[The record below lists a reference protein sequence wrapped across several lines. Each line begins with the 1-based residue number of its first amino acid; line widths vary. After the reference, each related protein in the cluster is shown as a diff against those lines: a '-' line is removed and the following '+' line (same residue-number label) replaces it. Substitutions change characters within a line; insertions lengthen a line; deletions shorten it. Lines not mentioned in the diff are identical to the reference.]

1 VSPEIVARK
10 CSRGRKTRT
19 ELDLTSKYE
28 TDVDLENK
36 NSSHTLIVELVG
48 GDKHVLDLGSSTG
61 YLAKALEERG
71 CRVTGVEIDPE
82 AARQAEA
89 HCERVIVGNIESLDL
104 DAELDEESF
113 DVIVFGDV
121 LEHLKDPLQALR
133 RFKPFLHTEGYVVA
147 SIPNIAHGSV
157 RLALM
162 QGRFPYRPLGLLD
175 NTHLRFF
182 TRETVEQLFKD
193 AGFLIA
199 ELRHTTRGI
208 FDTEIKID
216 REQLPAEVLRLV
228 EEDPEASTYQFVL
241 SAYRFGEAGMLAQNV
256 RLLSE
261 QLARRERVI
270 YELNR
275 KLRNFEELQ
284 RLLDARTEQL
294 AEKEREVTRLAQELA
309 ERNDRLARLV
319 QFGKEDP

>member
-1 VSPEIVARK
+1 M
-10 CSRGRKTRT
+10 
-19 ELDLTSKYE
+19 TSKYE
-28 TDVDLENK
+28 TKPNLDDR
-36 NSSHTLIVELVG
+36 NSSHALIIELLG
-48 GDKHVLDLGSSTG
+48 LDKRVLDVGCATG
-61 YLAKALEERG
+61 NLAEVLAGRG
-71 CRVTGVEIDPE
+71 CRVTGIEIDPE
-82 AARQAEA
+82 AARQAEK
-89 HCERVIVGNIESLDL
+89 HCERVIVGDVESLDL
-104 DAELDEESF
+104 GAELDEESF

-121 LEHLKDPLQALR
+121 LEHLKDPLQTLR
-133 RFKPFLHTEGYVVA
+133 RFKPFLHTEGYVIA

-162 QGRFPYRPLGLLD
+162 QGRFRYRSLGLLD
-175 NTHLRFF
+175 DTHLRFF

-208 FDTEIKID
+208 FDTEIEID
-216 REQLPAEVLRLV
+216 REQLPSEVLRLV

-261 QLARRERVI
+261 QLARRDRMI

-275 KLRNFEELQ
+275 KLRNSEELQ
-284 RLLDARTEQL
+284 RQLDDRTEQL
-294 AEKEREVTRLAQELA
+294 AEKEQEVARLAQEVA

>member
-1 VSPEIVARK
+1 MA
-10 CSRGRKTRT
+10 
-19 ELDLTSKYE
+19 SKYE
-28 TDVDLENK
+28 TKLNLDDR
-36 NSSHTLIVELVG
+36 NSSHALIIELLG
-48 GDKHVLDLGSSTG
+48 LDKRVLDVGCATG
-61 YLAKALEERG
+61 NLAEVLAGRG
-71 CRVTGVEIDPE
+71 CRVTGIEIDPE
-82 AARQAEA
+82 AARQAEN
-89 HCERVIVGNIESLDL
+89 HCERVIVGDVESLDL

-121 LEHLKDPLQALR
+121 LEHLKNPLQTLR
-133 RFKPFLHTEGYVVA
+133 RFKPFLHTEGYVIA

-162 QGRFPYRPLGLLD
+162 QGRFRYRSLGLLD
-175 NTHLRFF
+175 DTHLRFF

-199 ELRHTTRGI
+199 ELRHTTRGM
-208 FDTEIKID
+208 FDTEIEID
-216 REQLPAEVLRLV
+216 REQLPSEVLRLV
-228 EEDPEASTYQFVL
+228 EEDPEAWTYQFVL

-261 QLARRERVI
+261 QLTKRDRMI

-284 RLLDARTEQL
+284 RQLDDRTEQL
-294 AEKEREVTRLAQELA
+294 AEREREVARLAQEVA
-309 ERNDRLARLV
+309 ERNDRMARLV

>member
-1 VSPEIVARK
+1 M
-10 CSRGRKTRT
+10 
-19 ELDLTSKYE
+19 TSKYE
-28 TDVDLENK
+28 TKLNLDDR
-36 NSSHTLIVELVG
+36 NSSHALIIELLG
-48 GDKHVLDLGSSTG
+48 LDKRVLDVGCATG
-61 YLAKALEERG
+61 NLAEVLAGRG
-71 CRVTGVEIDPE
+71 CRVTGIEIDPE
-82 AARQAEA
+82 AARQAEK
-89 HCERVIVGNIESLDL
+89 HCERVIVGDVESLDL
-104 DAELDEESF
+104 DAELDEEDF
-113 DVIVFGDV
+113 DVIVCGDV
-121 LEHLKDPLQALR
+121 LEHLKDPLQTLR
-133 RFKPFLHTEGYVVA
+133 RLKPFLHTEGYVIA

-162 QGRFPYRPLGLLD
+162 QGRFRYRSLGLLD
-175 NTHLRFF
+175 DTHLRFF

-208 FDTEIKID
+208 FDTEIEID
-216 REQLPAEVLRLV
+216 REQLTSEVLRLV

-261 QLARRERVI
+261 QLARRDRMI

-275 KLRNFEELQ
+275 KLRNSEELQ
-284 RLLDARTEQL
+284 RQLDDRTEQL
-294 AEKEREVTRLAQELA
+294 AEKEREVARLAQEVA